1 MARHSAAHYF
11 LEGLCELG
19 IDYLFCNLGTDHVS
33 LIEEMAR
40 WSRGNRPH
48 PPAILC
54 PHETVAVHMAG
65 GYAAMTGRGQA
76 VLVHVD
82 AGTANAAM
90 ALHNLCRHR
99 LPVFLMAGRAPY
111 TTRGEL
117 TGSRDTY
124 VHFIQDPYDIAS
136 LVRPYIR
143 WEYCLP
149 SGVVA
154 KELLS
159 RGHAM
164 MQSEPMGPV
173 FLTLPRET
181 LAEEIDE
188 GMVRSFPPDR
198 FGPVAAGG
206 ADPAVAA
213 EIARQIMAA
222 ENPVAFTGYL
232 GRKAEAVAV
241 LDELAREAGIRVVSH
256 AAIWMN
262 SPADSPCFAGFD
274 PAPLLEEADLGLLLD
289 TDVPWVPSV
298 MRERPDTRWIQVD
311 VDAAKRDIPLWNF
324 PADLRVQGDCTTV
337 LRQVLAVVRERAD
350 DAFRAKVAARIES
363 WAPARAA
370 RARRLAAAAAD
381 PGAPDAIATPFLMAA
396 LNRLLSPDDIVINEA
411 IRNGG
416 VVQDQIVRTR
426 PGTYM
431 GFAGGGLGFSGGM
444 ALGVKLARPGQ
455 RVVQIVGDGSFH
467 FSAPDSVYAV
477 AQGYGLPIL
486 TIVLDNRGW
495 SAVKEATKRVYPR
508 GVAVEEER
516 FFARLDMGGGERRFE
531 EVARAFGAYGERV
544 SEPEEV
550 EPAIRRCLSALER
563 GQAAVLTARITPL

>member
-40 WSRGNRPH
+40 WDRGNRKR

-54 PHETVAVHMAG
+54 PHENVAVHMAG

-90 ALHNLCRHR
+90 AMHNLCRHR
-99 LPVFLMAGRAPY
+99 LPVFLMAGRAPF

-136 LVRPYIR
+136 LVRPYTK

-159 RGHAM
+159 RGHAV
-164 MQSEPMGPV
+164 MQSEPTGPV

-181 LAEEIDE
+181 LAEEIE
-188 GMVRSFPPDR
+188 EEAVHAFPPER
-198 FGPVAAGG
+198 FGPVQAGG
-206 ADPAVAA
+206 AGPEAVA
-213 EIARQIMAA
+213 EIARLLMEA
-222 ENPVAFTGYL
+222 ENPVAFCGYL

-241 LDELAREAGIRVVSH
+241 LDALAREAGIRVVSH
-256 AAIWMN
+256 AAICMN

-274 PAPLLEEADLGLLLD
+274 PAPMLEAADLGLLLD

-298 MRERPDTRWIQVD
+298 TRESPATRWIQVD

-324 PADLRVQGDCTTV
+324 PGDLRVQGDCATV
-337 LRQVLAVVRERAD
+337 LGQVLAAIRARAD
-350 DAFRAKVAARIES
+350 DAYRAKVAARIAA
-363 WAPARAA
+363 WAPAREA
-370 RARRLAAAAAD
+370 RLRRLSIQAAE
-381 PGAPDAIATPFLMAA
+381 PGEPDAIATPFLMAA
-396 LNRLLSPDDIVINEA
+396 LNRHLSQDDIVINEA

-416 VVQDQIVRTR
+416 VVQDQILRTR
-426 PGTYM
+426 PGTYI

-444 ALGVKLARPGQ
+444 ALGVRLACPDR

-477 AQGYGLPIL
+477 AQNHGLPIF
-486 TIVLDNRGW
+486 TVVLDNRGW
-495 SAVKEATKRVYPR
+495 SAVKEATRRVYPH
-508 GVAVEEER
+508 GVAVEDQQ
-516 FFARLDMGGGERRFE
+516 FLARLDARGERRFE
-531 EVARAFGAYGERV
+531 EVARAFGAHGERV
-544 SEPEEV
+544 TEAAEV
-550 EPAIRRCLSALER
+550 DGAIRRCLEAVER
-563 GQAAVLTARITPL
+563 GQAAVLTARVTPL